1 MIDESPIYF
10 KIPTNLKDEF
20 DVICKN
26 SKTSKT
32 MRMYEFIRNYVNDV
46 KKNEPELLE
55 GRKFK
60 PNVKPQSEQ
69 KDPFFGLGWR

>member
-10 KIPTNLKDEF
+10 KIPTNLTDEF

-55 GRKFK
+55 GRKVR
-60 PNVKPQSEQ
+60 PNLQSRTDQ

>member
-1 MIDESPIYF
+1 MIEESPIYF
-10 KIPTNLKDEF
+10 KIPSNLKDDF

-55 GRKFK
+55 GRKVR
-60 PNVKPQSEQ
+60 PNRQSHTEQ

>member
-1 MIDESPIYF
+1 MIEESPIYF
-10 KIPTNLKDEF
+10 KIPSNLKDDF

-55 GRKFK
+55 GRKVR
-60 PNVKPQSEQ
+60 PNLQSRTDQ
-69 KDPFFGLGWR
+69 KDPFFVVV